1 MAVSGLQVAQLWRPA
16 GGSAV
21 PCSSRGRVSA
31 RVRARAKV
39 RVRARVRAR
48 ARARVRAR
56 ARARLGRV
64 L

>member
-1 MAVSGLQVAQLWRPA
+1 MLIGRLRARAWLAAQRPA

-31 RVRARAKV
+31 RVRARARARV

-48 ARARVRAR
+48 AR
-56 ARARLGRV
+56 LGRV